1 LPSPSQRASGV
12 ASPFEQAAGAQTTFD
27 PMNPAQAV
35 RDSPSHTVVRH
46 SSPAGDAP
54 HASRSPRG
62 TPVTGMQF
70 PGSLSSAQASH

>member
-12 ASPFEQAAGAQTTFD
+12 ASPLEQAAGAQTTLG
-27 PMNPAQAV
+27 PTNPAQAV
-35 RDSPSHTVVRH
+35 RDSPSHTVVKH
-46 SSPAGDAP
+46 GSSGTSG

-62 TPVTGMQF
+62 APVTGMQV